1 MERKGKK
8 LAVLED
14 GHPRRLSDFRNA
26 WRKMTPAQ
34 RQQALSWLRNQD
46 LPIAGGRPR

>member
-1 MERKGKK
+1 MKRQGKT

-34 RQQALSWLRNQD
+34 RREALEWIEAEKLAVARK
-46 LPIAGGRPR
+46 AK